1 MPKGKKFATFKEFWP
16 EYLRLHSKP
25 VTRAVHYAGTLGG
38 LALAATGIALSA
50 PALIALAP
58 VFIYGILFPS
68 HPIFEKNRPATL
80 RNPVMSVGGD
90 FKMLF
95 CWLTGRVKSE
105 FKKHGLDHTGKTGN
119 NQNDPPAGSSA
130 PAAVTPK
137 IESPSRLANF
147 KRSLRK
153 IFSKQAKPATVQ
165 KPAAPSQESQPKI
178 A

>member
-1 MPKGKKFATFKEFWP
+1 MANGKKFATFKEFWP

-25 VTRAVHYAGTLGG
+25 VTRAVHYFGTLGG
-38 LALAATGIALSA
+38 LAMAATGIALSA

-80 RNPVMSVGGD
+80 KNPFMSVGGD

-95 CWLTGRVKSE
+95 CWLTGRLRSE
-105 FKKHGLDHTGKTGN
+105 FEKHGLDYTGKTGN
-119 NQNDPPAGSSA
+119 NQNDPTAEIKTAARPAG
-130 PAAVTPK
+130 
-137 IESPSRLANF
+137 
-147 KRSLRK
+147 LRRGLGR
-153 IFSKQAKPATVQ
+153 IFGRRAKPAVVQ

-178 A
+178 NGL